1 MSEGCAGDDPRLAAW
16 VDDELAADQK
26 RALAAHILL
35 CPSCAREVGHIAA
48 HKALLPRGDTV
59 EEPPRD
65 FWPRLRA
72 ELDRVDGVQRALNP
86 APEGRR
92 SLVPVLAAV
101 GVVLILGACYLRG
114 HLVSKVGTAQDQL
127 LAIHGQAL
135 GASGLFQPTRD
146 TLHAVAN
153 SYRPGLPRVAWQ
165 AVGRLNG
172 EFAIHRVCLAGR
184 LPVSVIS
191 APTGALAL
199 DGLERRVVA
208 GRVLHVARASAGAVV
223 VIQQQG
229 LSHYIVANTTLED
242 LMPVAEVIFS
252 RPTLLLP

>member
-1 MSEGCAGDDPRLAAW
+1 MNDGCAGDDSRLAAW
-16 VDDELAADQK
+16 IDDELAADQK

-35 CPSCAREVGHIAA
+35 CPACAREVGHIAA
-48 HKALLPRGDTV
+48 HKALLPRADTA

-65 FWPRLRA
+65 LWPSLRA
-72 ELDRVDGVQRALNP
+72 ELDRVDGVQRALSP

-92 SLVPVLAAV
+92 SLLPVLAAA
-101 GVVLILGACYLRG
+101 GLVLILGACYLRS
-114 HLVSKVGTAQDQL
+114 HLLSYVGTTQDQL

-135 GASGLFQPTRD
+135 EASGLFQPTEGA
-146 TLHAVAN
+146 LHAVAN
-153 SYRPGLPRVAWQ
+153 SYTPQLPHVAWQ

-172 EFAIHRVCLAGR
+172 EFAVHRVCLAGR

-191 APTGALAL
+191 TPAGALTL

-208 GRVLHVARASAGAVV
+208 GRVIHVGRGSAGAVV

-229 LSHYIVANTTLED
+229 LCHYIVANTTLED